1 MRRTNLQDIVDDE
14 MATDHDEKQAHVD
27 PAEEA
32 ELPPKLV
39 SLEVGDESDK
49 TEDVEHEG
57 DETMM
62 PSEGNEVCVYKH
74 NVL

>member
-1 MRRTNLQDIVDDE
+1 MAMTHLQDIVDDE
-14 MATDHDEKQAHVD
+14 MTADHDEEQAHVD

-32 ELPPKLV
+32 ELPPELI

-49 TEDVEHEG
+49 AEYVEHEG
-57 DETMM
+57 DEAMM
-62 PSEGNEVCVYKH
+62 PGEGNEVCVYKH